1 MQKLITGYSLLEFL
15 AKAQEAILEGYRF
28 NFDDNDSVPQKFG
41 NVYEAMMQLEESA
54 EPEPELKVEPLAND
68 DLVIDN
74 FKVESPASTKGK
86 KKA

>member
-41 NVYEAMMQLEESA
+41 NVYEATMLLEQVA
-54 EPEPELKVEPLAND
+54 EPELKVQPLAND

-74 FKVESPASTKGK
+74 FKVEAPASTKGK